1 MKELGIVK
9 RYEHNPILDAARIPY
24 DASLVMNAGVCKFH
38 GKYVMVF
45 RNDVG
50 FSPNGYNETYTNLG
64 IAFSD
69 DGIHWTPNS
78 KPWAAPAE
86 IMAQDPDM
94 VRFYDPRLTVI
105 DGRCYVCFA
114 VDTWHGVRGGVA
126 VTDDFEHL
134 ELLSFSAPDNRNMV
148 LFPEKINGLFVRLE
162 RPFPV
167 YGRGGE
173 FFDIWAS
180 ASPDCRFWGNTK
192 LVLGGEKIP
201 YTNSKIGPA
210 APPVKT
216 KLGWLTLFH
225 TVVIDPNRPLN
236 GWEKSNDP
244 KRIWTKEYMAG
255 VMLLDLQDPTRILG
269 MAKAPLMCPQ
279 TPYELDGYRGS
290 VIFPGGMVLEDDGEV
305 KIYYGAADTVE
316 CLATANVDDLVQA
329 CME

>member
-24 DASLVMNAGVCKFH
+24 DSSLVMNAGVCKFQ

-50 FSPNGYNETYTNLG
+50 FSPNGYGKTYTNLG

-69 DGIHWTPNS
+69 DGIHWTPKS
-78 KPWAAPAE
+78 EPWAAPAE
-86 IMAQDPDM
+86 IMEQDPDM

-148 LFPEKINGLFVRLE
+148 LFPEKLDGLFVRLE

-180 ASPDCRFWGNTK
+180 ASPDCRFWGNTR

-216 KLGWLTLFH
+216 KHGWLTLLH
-225 TVVIDPNRPLN
+225 AVAIDPNRPLS

-255 VMLLDLQDPTRILG
+255 VMLLDLQDPTHILG
-269 MAKAPLMCPQ
+269 MAKEPLMCAQ

-316 CLATANVDDLVQA
+316 CLATANVDDLLKA